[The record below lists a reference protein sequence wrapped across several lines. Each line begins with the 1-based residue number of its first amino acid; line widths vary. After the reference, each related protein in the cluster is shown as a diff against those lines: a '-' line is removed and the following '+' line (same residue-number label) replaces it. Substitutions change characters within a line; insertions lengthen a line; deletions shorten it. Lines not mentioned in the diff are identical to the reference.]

1 MIAVATENGSLLR
14 VIAQSPESLGSAALS
29 TFGFHRLFGFIS
41 QAAAEDRVR
50 SRERHG
56 LSHRHNQWLC
66 RFQIQPSKGSF
77 QLKPLE
83 NCQASA
89 VSDGTWKLIT
99 PTGVFSVTNQQAQ
112 VAPARLAEATYED
125 DHLWI
130 PLAVAALM
138 LVIVFLGLPKAPPE
152 VVQAPEVMEPIT
164 VKVMPERQQSVQ
176 VPAHIAETLPQVAEQ
191 LKKGGKG
198 AVAQNLGFLGILGKK
213 DLKGAL
219 GGIPSRLENVSPGAG
234 PGGPGGSGG
243 EMLVGLGQGVKRT
256 TVGNTGTVGLGGLS
270 TKMGGPGGGAGGYG
284 NTMIGSGTGP
294 GVGYG
299 NGKGAISA
307 IALSQDIVLEGG
319 LDRAVIQATIAK
331 YLHEVRACYEQGLR
345 SNPGL
350 QGQITMGFEINPSG
364 ALNYSKVQKSTLGNA
379 QVESCVAGRM
389 MGWQFPK
396 PVGGVSQKVS
406 YPFLLRPVNG

>member
-1 MIAVATENGSLLR
+1 MIAVATEQGSLLR
-14 VIAQSPESLGSAALS
+14 VLGQSAEALS
-29 TFGFHRLFGFIS
+29 NEAFGFHRLFGFIS
-41 QAAAEDRVR
+41 QSAAEDRLK

-56 LSHRHNQWLC
+56 LSPRHNQWLC
-66 RFQIQPSKGSF
+66 KFQIQPSKGSF
-77 QLKPLE
+77 QLTKLD

-89 VSDGTWKLIT
+89 VNADTWKLIT
-99 PTGVFSVTNQQAQ
+99 PNGVFSITNQQAE
-112 VAPARLAEATYED
+112 VAAGRLATHVHEKD
-125 DHLWI
+125 RPWI
-130 PLAVAALM
+130 PI
-138 LVIVFLGLPKAPPE
+138 LVGAFLLIVVILGLPAGELKVQEAP
-152 VVQAPEVMEPIT
+152 QIMEPIT
-164 VKVMPERQQSVQ
+164 VKVMPERQQAVQ
-176 VPAHIAETLPQVAEQ
+176 VPKHIAETLPQVAEQ

-284 NTMIGSGTGP
+284 NTAIGSGTGP

-307 IALSQDIVLEGG
+307 IALSQDIVLDGG

-345 SNPGL
+345 GNPGL
-350 QGQITMGFEINPSG
+350 QGQITMGFEING
-364 ALNYSKVQKSTLGNA
+364 EGKLNYSKVQKSTLGNA

-389 MGWQFPK
+389 MGWQFPR
-396 PVGGVSQKVS
+396 PVGGVTQKVS